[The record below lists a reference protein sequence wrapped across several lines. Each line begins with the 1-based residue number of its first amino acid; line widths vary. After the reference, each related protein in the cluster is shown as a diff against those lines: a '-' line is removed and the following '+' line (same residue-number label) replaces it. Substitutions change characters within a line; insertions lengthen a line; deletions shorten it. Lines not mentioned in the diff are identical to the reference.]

1 MPSKRLVHADVVS
14 APWALAE
21 QAPRS
26 AGSRR
31 RARHSPRIDCG
42 QGTES
47 ATRAPGSRPRRS
59 NRPSGLRRSD
69 QRLPR
74 RLSEG
79 RGLTKLRGRAAPS
92 AGKARV
98 SVVRRAGQ
106 PENTRIEGRCG
117 GRTGSLP
124 CPALCGMSGCFSGSM
139 PRRQVLL
146 APRRVRGRRTL
157 AGLGRSDAAA
167 RVKPHG
173 PWRTFIGTAQ
183 SRLVF
188 GPPRRGRTAQHRPRS
203 RAAGAD
209 DSGSPRDRFVDARV
223 GLPDEVAV
231 ASSDLHDQR

>member
-79 RGLTKLRGRAAPS
+79 RGLTKLRGRAAPA

-106 PENTRIEGRCG
+106 PGNTRIDGQCG
-117 GRTGSLP
+117 GPHGL
-124 CPALCGMSGCFSGSM
+124 PALLCFLRHERM
-139 PRRQVLL
+139 FLRIDAAQ
-146 APRRVRGRRTL
+146 
-157 AGLGRSDAAA
+157 AGLACTQAGAGQADLGWSRPLRRCCSGQAA
-167 RVKPHG
+167 RSLADLHRHRAVAPG
-173 PWRTFIGTAQ
+173 
-183 SRLVF
+183 L
-188 GPPRRGRTAQHRPRS
+188 RTATPWPDSTAPTALPRS
-203 RAAGAD
+203 RCRRLGFTAGSFRRRA
-209 DSGSPRDRFVDARV
+209 GRPP
-223 GLPDEVAV
+223 G
-231 ASSDLHDQR
+231 